1 MNLSRYFSVT
11 VILLVASLVVLSNTC
26 LGEEKKVP
34 AQKSKR
40 PPLLVTT
47 VVVEEG
53 AIQKMSDFVGTTY
66 FARISEVATD
76 LEGLVTRINF
86 DEGDSVK
93 KGDELVQLDSQ
104 ILEAEIAGAWAAFE
118 QNQVDLENARRD
130 FERIDGLFKEGS
142 ISETDHDSYRS
153 QKLRLEKLSAELQ
166 SRHDKLLISKDKKSI
181 KAPFGGI
188 VVLQPIEVGEWVAKG
203 GNVIVIADDSVME
216 VEVDVPIG
224 VLENLKK
231 GRVVRIRVNKRDYDG
246 TFTSFIPR
254 GDTATRT
261 FTAKFS
267 LQNPNGIVEGL
278 EAFVSLPDGGETT
291 GLLVPRD
298 AVVDKYGKTMVFR
311 VLDSKAV
318 EVPVQVKGYVGL
330 QAVVTGS
337 GLEAGQEIVVK
348 GCKRV
353 EDGMSLQFR

>member
-26 LGEEKKVP
+26 LGEEKKAP

-53 AIQKMSDFVGTTY
+53 AIQKMSDFVGITY

-86 DEGDSVK
+86 DEGDRVK

-142 ISETDHDSYRS
+142 ISETDP
-153 QKLRLEKLSAELQ
+153 L
-166 SRHDKLLISKDKKSI
+166 
-181 KAPFGGI
+181 
-188 VVLQPIEVGEWVAKG
+188 
-203 GNVIVIADDSVME
+203 
-216 VEVDVPIG
+216 
-224 VLENLKK
+224 
-231 GRVVRIRVNKRDYDG
+231 
-246 TFTSFIPR
+246 TS
-254 GDTATRT
+254 
-261 FTAKFS
+261 S
-267 LQNPNGIVEGL
+267 
-278 EAFVSLPDGGETT
+278 VSLSTNS
-291 GLLVPRD
+291 
-298 AVVDKYGKTMVFR
+298 A
-311 VLDSKAV
+311 
-318 EVPVQVKGYVGL
+318 
-330 QAVVTGS
+330 TGS
-337 GLEAGQEIVVK
+337 PTW
-348 GCKRV
+348 R
-353 EDGMSLQFR
+353 